1 MITFGLF
8 ASFAAAFAFLCLLF
22 NLAALAL
29 PVWVAGAV
37 FFFIQK
43 SGEGLIG
50 ASVLG
55 LAAGSA
61 TYFAGLICCAMAPSR
76 ALSLLIALIFAMP
89 AGAAGYH
96 VGFGLSRLVF
106 VAPVLQQCGA
116 IVSAI
121 FVFALCWRR
130 LSPMVKAAPDIR
142 ANKAAN
148 DTAPIIDAEFTEVP
162 TRRRAKPFMID
173 AGNNVHL
180 PSPQTITLD

>member
-1 MITFGLF
+1 MVTIGLF

-29 PVWVAGAV
+29 PVWVASAV
-37 FFFIQK
+37 FLFIQK

-50 ASVLG
+50 AGVLG
-55 LAAGSA
+55 LVAGSA
-61 TYFAGLICCAMAPSR
+61 TYFAGVISCAMAPSR
-76 ALSLLIALIFAMP
+76 ALSLLIALIFAIP

-106 VAPVLQQCGA
+106 DAPVLHQSGA

-130 LSPMVKAAPDIR
+130 LSPVVSSPPDIQ

-162 TRRRAKPFMID
+162 NKRRASPILIGAD
-173 AGNNVHL
+173 SDIQL
-180 PSPQTITLD
+180 PPSQTIILD